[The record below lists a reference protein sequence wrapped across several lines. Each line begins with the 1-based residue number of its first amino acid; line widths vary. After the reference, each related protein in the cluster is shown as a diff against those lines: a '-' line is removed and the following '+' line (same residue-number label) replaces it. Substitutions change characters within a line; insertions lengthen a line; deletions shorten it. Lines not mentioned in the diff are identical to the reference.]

1 MKLLSPAG
9 NFTSLKTAVFF
20 GADEVYLGVNEFNA
34 RNNVDG
40 FTLDNLESA
49 VDFCHLYGVKV
60 CLAINILFKT
70 CELER
75 ALTVVKTAFSFGV
88 DYFIVQDLGLASL
101 IKKHIPSAILHA
113 STQMAVHNLEG
124 VLALLPYGF
133 KRVVLARETPLEE
146 IKRIKQNTDIEIEYF
161 VHGAL
166 CVSFSGNCYLSSYLF
181 NASGNRG
188 VCKQLCRL
196 PYELY
201 HANKKMASGYLLSA
215 KDFDLSDKLN
225 ELLNAG
231 VDFLK
236 IEGRARRPFYVGEIT
251 KFYRNLLNKNDNVK
265 SDKLL
270 AFNRGFTPAYFNGN
284 GNIISKIQSHVGEKI
299 GKITKVITKKTYKE
313 VYFTSRISL
322 SPKSTFKTFI
332 GEKENAVITAFDLK
346 KISENNYLLT
356 TTANVSMGEEICL
369 IIDYEKEKNIL
380 DFSKKVKIDI
390 ALSLEKDLPI
400 KADFVVNGTPH
411 TVFGETLSL
420 AKSSP
425 LTIDELKEN
434 FTKSEY
440 FDCNLS
446 VNLTDNLFL
455 AKKQL
460 NAFRRE
466 VFDEIYRLIVSSY
479 KRTVNDFNFNLNNEL
494 KNTNKNSVP
503 LKDFVYID
511 EFSKLSDISNKNVI
525 YSPEFYRLE
534 DIKEFK
540 NACENLGKTPIL
552 DLPNFATHKDVLLL
566 KNIIESLNIKYIANN
581 YYALNFNA
589 PKVIGPALNIY
600 NNITKNIFNS
610 EFLTAEQDYS
620 SIAPYPYMTFR
631 HCPYKN
637 HQNADCKNCPH
648 DNKYYYLTN
657 NGKKLKLKRK
667 KLSSCTF
674 YLTD

>member
-9 NFTSLKTAVFF
+9 NLTSLKTAVFF

-70 CELER
+70 HELER
-75 ALTVVKTAFSFGV
+75 ALTVVKSAFRFGV
-88 DYFIVQDLGLASL
+88 DYFIVQDLGLAYL
-101 IKKHIPSAILHA
+101 IKKHIPTAVLHA

-124 VLALLPYGF
+124 VLALAPYGF

-201 HANKKMASGYLLSA
+201 HDNKKVASGYLLSA

-231 VDFLK
+231 VDVLK

-251 KFYRNLLNKNDNVK
+251 RYYRRLLDGNKNAK

-313 VYFTSRISL
+313 VYFTSRIPL
-322 SPKSTFKTFI
+322 SPKSTFKTFFSSR
-332 GEKENAVITAFDLK
+332 ENAVITAFDLK
-346 KISENNYLLT
+346 EISENNYLLT
-356 TTANVSMGEEICL
+356 TTASVSIGEEIRL

-380 DFSKKVKIDI
+380 EFSKKVKIDVT
-390 ALSLEKDLPI
+390 LSLEKDFPI
-400 KADFVVNGTPH
+400 RADFVVNGSKY

-425 LTIDELKEN
+425 LTIEELKEN
-434 FTKSEY
+434 FSKSEY

-446 VNLTDNLFL
+446 VKILDNVFL

-460 NAFRRE
+460 NEFRRK
-466 VFDEIYRLIVSSY
+466 VFDEIYRLIVCSY
-479 KRTVNDFNFNLNNEL
+479 KKSVNVFNFNLNNEL
-494 KNTNKNSVP
+494 KNSYKNSVP

-511 EFSKLSDISNKNVI
+511 DYSNLSDIYYKNVI

-534 DIKEFK
+534 DIQKFK
-540 NACENLGKTPIL
+540 NACEKLGKTPIL
-552 DLPNFATHKDVLLL
+552 DLPNFATEKDVLLL
-566 KNIIESLNIKYIANN
+566 KNIVESLNIKCVINN

-600 NNITKNIFNS
+600 NDITKNLLNC
-610 EFLTAEQDYS
+610 EFLTAEEDFS
-620 SIAPYPYMTFR
+620 SIAPYPYMTLK

-667 KLSSCTF
+667 KLSTCTF